1 MDHTIGEKMKQIR
14 LARNMTQDE
23 IGTAMGVSAQY
34 ISRWESGER
43 NINATQLIEYAKIV
57 GVTLDFF
64 NEDNQERTLFQL
76 MTQLESIFTSTEI
89 DKEDKDK
96 ALQDIMKI
104 YLKSKELDGNKV
116 SIKKSEINDSKARE

>member
-1 MDHTIGEKMKQIR
+1 MGHTIGEKMKQIR

>member
-1 MDHTIGEKMKQIR
+1 MGHTIGEKMKQIR

-23 IGTAMGVSAQY
+23 VAALMGVSRFY
-34 ISRWESGER
+34 VSRWESGAR
-43 NINATQLIEYAKIV
+43 NINATQLIEFAKIV

-64 NEDNQERTLFQL
+64 SEDSQERTLFQL
-76 MTQLESIFTSTEI
+76 MTQLESIFTSAEI

-104 YLKSKELDGNKV
+104 YLKSKELDV
-116 SIKKSEINDSKARE
+116 SKDSIVESETTDSKARE